1 MLFPSWPPQIV
12 GKGTRGLMGDWRK
25 TSSLV
30 MTNHH
35 AALLM
40 TAHAVPVYL
49 GHHTTGKGAW
59 DLMEDWLKSGGPLV
73 RFRILNTQ
81 GVALRD
87 PQGLK
92 RVFQT
97 RQRIYEKDLDLSY
110 HPFLPILGT
119 GLVTSDGD
127 LWQRQRL
134 MIGPAL
140 RTDILDEIIPIAK
153 RAVDRLTVKLQP
165 FKGSGK
171 VVDIQAEF
179 HLLTLQVIGEAVLS
193 MAPEDCDKVRVC
205 PRQARRI
212 YGECLG

>member
-1 MLFPSWPPQIV
+1 
-12 GKGTRGLMGDWRK
+12 
-25 TSSLV
+25 
-30 MTNHH
+30 
-35 AALLM
+35 M

-49 GHHTTGKGAW
+49 ILHTTGKGAW
-59 DLMEDWLKSGGPLV
+59 DLMEDWLKSSGPLV

-205 PRQARRI
+205 SRQARRI